1 MTSKLLTLN
10 PEYYTIWNHRRQ
22 ILAKGLFPNDVS
34 PGPESEGSHTTAE
47 GDEQSSCLALIRSDL
62 AFLVPL
68 LRKFPKCY
76 WIWNYRTWL
85 LEQSIRL
92 LSRQASRQLWQ
103 EELALVGKMLA
114 LDNRN
119 FHGWGYRRT
128 VVARL
133 ESQALSPQ
141 AAGGR
146 TSMVEDEFAYTTRM
160 IGTNLSNF
168 SAWHYRT
175 KLIPRLL
182 NERGAGGTARIT
194 FMENG
199 IFPRRRSLLMP
210 ALEVDELVDSFRVRD
225 DH

>member
-1 MTSKLLTLN
+1 LTSKLLTLN

-22 ILAKGLFPNDVS
+22 ILAKGLFPNHLP
-34 PGPESEGSHTTAE
+34 PGTETEGSDATAE
-47 GDEQSSCLALIRSDL
+47 NDEQSSCLALIRSDL

-128 VVARL
+128 VVAQL
-133 ESQALSPQ
+133 ESQSLSLPQ
-141 AAGGR
+141 ALEGR
-146 TSMVEDEFAYTTRM
+146 TSMAEEEFAYTTRM

-168 SAWHYRT
+168 SAWHHRT

-182 NERGAGGTARIT
+182 NERGASGTARIT
-194 FMENG
+194 FIEDG
-199 IFPRRRSLLMP
+199 IFFSTSFFYLCRRWKGWIG
-210 ALEVDELVDSFRVRD
+210 
-225 DH
+225 